1 MANSV
6 LYIAIDFGTSY
17 SGYAI
22 SFKTKQPQESIQIPN
37 WGVNFGYNTFKTPT
51 CILFDEHETFQKF
64 GYDAM
69 MTYTRSTP
77 KSQARKSF
85 LFEHFKMELYDKE
98 IHRDL
103 MITAKNGGQMKA
115 LTVFSE
121 SLRYLKDHA
130 LEKIKENTTGKTFIA
145 SDVTW
150 VLTVPAI
157 WNAAAKQFMREAA
170 IEAGLVIES
179 EPERLVFALEPEA
192 ASIYC
197 KQLPSEGYISEE
209 ACRDT
214 LEQKPG
220 TQYMVVDCGGGTIDI
235 TVHEVVEDGKLKELN
250 AASGNDM
257 GGQTVDRKFISFLKE
272 IFSEKIYNKFEQDF
286 PAEALKLKYDI
297 ALAKSCDQLVLIQCP
312 VTLQDLAKKEK
323 AIESY
328 FEGVEGAEWD
338 EGSIII
344 KEDKLQSFFDESLKT
359 TAEKLEKIMSNPELN
374 IEYMLLVGGF
384 AECKIL
390 KKFLKERFDK
400 CKIVCPV
407 EPQVVIIKGAIRYAK
422 QPKVVKSRMSAL
434 TYGIRIDA
442 PFDEVLHKGKTSY
455 VNSEGQTYCDVCF
468 ETFVRKGESVNCDEV
483 RHFFFNPSHTNQTF
497 ATFQFFS
504 TNEKQVQFIDEPGVE
519 SVGVFQVGMP
529 KTDGGL
535 SREIKLEI
543 KFGSTE
549 MKATAT
555 DVDSGETTSV
565 KLDFINS

>member
-312 VTLQDLAKKEK
+312 VSLQELAKKEK

-384 AECKIL
+384 TECKIL

-434 TYGIRIDA
+434 TYGICIDA
-442 PFDEVLHKGKTSY
+442 PFDEVLHKDKSNY

-483 RHFFFNPSHTNQTF
+483 RQFFFNPSHTNQTF

-519 SVGVFQVGMP
+519 PVGVCEVGMP

-555 DVDSGETTSV
+555 DVDSGVTRSV

>member
-197 KQLPSEGYISEE
+197 KHLPSEGYISEE

-272 IFSEKIYNKFEQDF
+272 IFSEKIYNKFEQNF

-312 VTLQDLAKKEK
+312 VTLQELAKKEK

-455 VNSEGQTYCDVCF
+455 VNSERQTYCDVCF

-519 SVGVFQVGMP
+519 LVGVFQVGMP

>member
-22 SFKTKQPQESIQIPN
+22 SFKTKQPQESILIPN
-37 WGVNFGYNTFKTPT
+37 WGVNYGYNTFKTPT
-51 CILFDEHETFQKF
+51 CILFDEHKTFQKF

-69 MTYTRSTP
+69 MTYTRSTV

-130 LEKIKENTTGKTFIA
+130 LEKVKENPTGKNFTA

-197 KQLPSEGYISEE
+197 KHLPSEGYISEE

-214 LEQKPG
+214 LEHKPG

-297 ALAKSCDQLVLIQCP
+297 ALAKSCDQFVLIQCP
-312 VTLQDLAKKEK
+312 VSLQDLAKKEK

-434 TYGIRIDA
+434 TYGVKVDV
-442 PFDEVLHKGKTSY
+442 PFDEVLHKDKSNY

-483 RHFFFNPSHTNQTF
+483 RQFFFNPSHTNQTS
-497 ATFQFFS
+497 AIFQFFS

-519 SVGVFQVGMP
+519 LVGVCKVGMP

-555 DVDSGETTSV
+555 DVDSGKTTSV
-565 KLDFINS
+565 KLDFINN

>member
-1 MANSV
+1 MANTV

-77 KSQARKSF
+77 KSQARKSY

-130 LEKIKENTTGKTFIA
+130 LDKINENTTGKTFIA

-170 IEAGLVIES
+170 IKADLVIES

-197 KQLPSEGYISEE
+197 KQLPSEGYIAEE
-209 ACRDT
+209 ACQDT

-235 TVHEVVEDGKLKELN
+235 TVHEVVEDGNLKELH

-272 IFSEKIYNKFEQDF
+272 IFSEKIYNKFAQEF
-286 PAEALKLKYDI
+286 PSEALKLKYDI
-297 ALAKSCDQLVLIQCP
+297 ALAKSCDELVLIQCP
-312 VTLQDLAKKEK
+312 VSLQDLAKKEK
-323 AIESY
+323 TIESY

-344 KEDKLQSFFDESLKT
+344 KEDKLQSFFDESLKA
-359 TAEKLEKIMSNPELN
+359 TAEKLEEIMSNPELN
-374 IEYMLLVGGF
+374 IEFMLLVGGF

-390 KKFLKERFDK
+390 KKFLKEHFNK
-400 CKIVCPV
+400 CKIICPV

-422 QPKVVKSRMSAL
+422 QPKVVKSRVSAL

-442 PFDEVLHKGKTSY
+442 PFDEVLHNCKSSY
-455 VNSEGQTYCDVCF
+455 VNSVGQAYCDVCF
-468 ETFVRKGESVNCDEV
+468 ETFVRKGDSVNCDEV
-483 RHFFFNPSHTNQTF
+483 RQFFFNPSDTHQTS

-504 TNEKQVQFIDEPGVE
+504 TDKKQPQFIDELGVE
-519 SVGVFQVGMP
+519 PVGFFTVGMP

-555 DVDSGETTSV
+555 DVDSGVTTSV
-565 KLDFINS
+565 KLDFINN

>member
-22 SFKTKQPQESIQIPN
+22 SFKTKQPQESILIPN
-37 WGVNFGYNTFKTPT
+37 WGVDYGYNTFKTPT

-69 MTYTRSTP
+69 MTYTRSTV

-130 LEKIKENTTGKTFIA
+130 LEKVKENPTGKTFIA

-197 KQLPSEGYISEE
+197 KHLPSEGYISEE

-312 VTLQDLAKKEK
+312 VTLQELAKKEK

-359 TAEKLEKIMSNPELN
+359 TAEKLEKITSNPELN

-442 PFDEVLHKGKTSY
+442 PFDKVLHKDKSNY

-483 RHFFFNPSHTNQTF
+483 RQFFFNPSHTNQTS
-497 ATFQFFS
+497 AIFQFFS

-519 SVGVFQVGMP
+519 PVGFFEVGMP

-565 KLDFINS
+565 KHDFINS